1 MHVKCNYKSLHET
14 ELGHNLCVCARNV
27 CNEGIKS
34 SRFIL
39 NIKGPFHYLH
49 KKAMIKEEGEERV
62 SHCEHPADGASC
74 YGFGVVVAGVAVPTG
89 RQAAGRLTAAD
100 GATQVS
106 KNTQARLLAYMCHII
121 AVIVFWVLFFFPLS
135 YPHMA
140 HAKAGTHARR

>member
-1 MHVKCNYKSLHET
+1 
-14 ELGHNLCVCARNV
+14 
-27 CNEGIKS
+27 
-34 SRFIL
+34 
-39 NIKGPFHYLH
+39 
-49 KKAMIKEEGEERV
+49 MIKEEGEERV

-121 AVIVFWVLFFFPLS
+121 TVIVFGGLFFLS
-135 YPHMA
+135 LLSA
-140 HAKAGTHARR
+140 HGARESGHAR

>member
-1 MHVKCNYKSLHET
+1 
-14 ELGHNLCVCARNV
+14 
-27 CNEGIKS
+27 
-34 SRFIL
+34 
-39 NIKGPFHYLH
+39 
-49 KKAMIKEEGEERV
+49 MIKEEGEERV

-100 GATQVS
+100 GAMQVS

-121 AVIVFWVLFFFPLS
+121 TVIVFWGLFFSLS

-140 HAKAGTHARR
+140 HAKVGMHARSQIKTRPLDRRP